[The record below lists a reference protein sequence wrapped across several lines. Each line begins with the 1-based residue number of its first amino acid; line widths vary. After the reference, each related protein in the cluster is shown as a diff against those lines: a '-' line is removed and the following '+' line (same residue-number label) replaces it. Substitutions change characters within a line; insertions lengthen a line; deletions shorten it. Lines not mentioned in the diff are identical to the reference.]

1 MSGTVTLLHIEPNGE
16 VGKSGLV
23 VDTSVKSPS
32 PVTPRLFG
40 KFCEH
45 LGANIYHGM
54 NAQIL
59 DNPTFGKWQFWAG
72 DDHPDGGTR
81 PLTDREQIARRIRGH
96 AAWMGWPNADR
107 VIDAYF
113 NGCAYPWFPTGGR
126 EEVRCSPDVGPK
138 GGRAQRVE
146 VFRSSN
152 GLPQGIAQ
160 WIYLPL
166 HRTKGYE
173 FRIVARSV
181 FEPKPIELMLSL
193 VETGEIVTRVRVH
206 LQTDWQT
213 FTGRIELPPTV
224 PATALYQFS
233 IAADPPAHFVVSRVL
248 LYPDDHINGAD
259 PDVVRFLKEAR
270 LPILRWP
277 GGNFASGYH
286 WQWGIGPVDD
296 RPTVPNPAWEGLEF
310 NMFGTDEFIAFCRV
324 VGCEPLICV
333 NAGDGTPE
341 EAAAW
346 VEYCNGSPD
355 TPMGRLRAQ
364 NGHPEPYNVRFWE
377 IGNELYGRWQVFWTT
392 PDGYLDRYLRFREAM
407 MKVDPNIY
415 VLACGYGNEPLSEWN
430 MRLIEGARGK
440 LKCIT
445 DHILTGGAVDANMD
459 PIELFHAFM
468 GYATVLEE
476 RYSRLRERMLAAG
489 IDEPRLAITELQLFA
504 HFVGEFRPDGK
515 LAPWTMPSQDTISE
529 ALYFATIANMAI
541 RLGDFVELITHSAT
555 VNHGGG
561 LRKERERVYA
571 NPVHYAHVL
580 LSDLAGGFPVS
591 LQLSCATYTTSRQ
604 FGHIPPLPRV
614 PVIDPMAVL
623 SPEGNL
629 ILTIVHRCAT
639 SGPIDLTVRL
649 DGFKAS
655 EVEAVALI
663 GETWYDRNTRDNP
676 TKIVPRKVPA
686 SLKDGNTLNITL
698 QPFSLTKLVL
708 R

>member
-1 MSGTVTLLHIEPNGE
+1 LLHIEPNGE

-213 FTGRIELPPTV
+213 FTG
-224 PATALYQFS
+224 
-233 IAADPPAHFVVSRVL
+233 AD
-248 LYPDDHINGAD
+248 
-259 PDVVRFLKEAR
+259 
-270 LPILRWP
+270 
-277 GGNFASGYH
+277 
-286 WQWGIGPVDD
+286 
-296 RPTVPNPAWEGLEF
+296 
-310 NMFGTDEFIAFCRV
+310 
-324 VGCEPLICV
+324 
-333 NAGDGTPE
+333 
-341 EAAAW
+341 
-346 VEYCNGSPD
+346 
-355 TPMGRLRAQ
+355 
-364 NGHPEPYNVRFWE
+364 
-377 IGNELYGRWQVFWTT
+377 
-392 PDGYLDRYLRFREAM
+392 
-407 MKVDPNIY
+407 
-415 VLACGYGNEPLSEWN
+415 
-430 MRLIEGARGK
+430 
-440 LKCIT
+440 
-445 DHILTGGAVDANMD
+445 
-459 PIELFHAFM
+459 
-468 GYATVLEE
+468 
-476 RYSRLRERMLAAG
+476 
-489 IDEPRLAITELQLFA
+489 
-504 HFVGEFRPDGK
+504 
-515 LAPWTMPSQDTISE
+515 
-529 ALYFATIANMAI
+529 
-541 RLGDFVELITHSAT
+541 
-555 VNHGGG
+555 
-561 LRKERERVYA
+561 
-571 NPVHYAHVL
+571 
-580 LSDLAGGFPVS
+580 
-591 LQLSCATYTTSRQ
+591 
-604 FGHIPPLPRV
+604 
-614 PVIDPMAVL
+614 
-623 SPEGNL
+623 
-629 ILTIVHRCAT
+629 
-639 SGPIDLTVRL
+639 
-649 DGFKAS
+649 
-655 EVEAVALI
+655 
-663 GETWYDRNTRDNP
+663 
-676 TKIVPRKVPA
+676 
-686 SLKDGNTLNITL
+686 
-698 QPFSLTKLVL
+698 
-708 R
+708 